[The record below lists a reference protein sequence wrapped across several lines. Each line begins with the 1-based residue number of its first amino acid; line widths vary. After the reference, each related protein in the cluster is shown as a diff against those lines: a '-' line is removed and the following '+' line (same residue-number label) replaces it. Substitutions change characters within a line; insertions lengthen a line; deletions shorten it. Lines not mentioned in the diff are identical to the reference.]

1 MPKRELEPSINVF
14 GEALE
19 ACSKAPP
26 TGFWRDGCCNTGPS
40 DRGRHVVCAVMTD
53 EFLRFSTSRGNDLTT
68 PRPEYGFPGLE
79 PGDHWCLCAARW
91 QEALEAGKAPPV
103 VLNATHHATLAVCR
117 LADLRKHED

>member
-19 ACSKAPP
+19 PCSKAPP

-53 EFLRFSTSRGNDLTT
+53 AFLRFSARQGNDLTT
-68 PRPEYGFPGLE
+68 PRPEYGFSGLK
-79 PGDHWCLCAARW
+79 PGDRWCLCAARW
-91 QEALEAGKAPPV
+91 REALEAGKAPPV
-103 VLNATHHATLAVCR
+103 VLNATHHAALAVCR